1 VEIRGV
7 LTSFAGNREPFED
20 FRMHLRE
27 YAVELDKE
35 KKTSVRLDEL
45 SLRIKDIMRVLDN
58 HYRNFY
64 KSTFWLE

>member
-1 VEIRGV
+1 MEIRGV
-7 LTSFAGNREPFED
+7 LTSFVGNHEPFED

-58 HYRNFY
+58 HYRISIS
-64 KSTFWLE
+64 STFWLE